1 MCVWF
6 VGLCSLLIN
15 YGLVHRSIFY
25 PTLQIL
31 LNNMAPLRAGQTTAP
46 LAGLG
51 IGRDRPRELRPGE
64 NLDVVVEHVLQEL
77 DWHYL
82 AVRR

>member
-1 MCVWF
+1 
-6 VGLCSLLIN
+6 
-15 YGLVHRSIFY
+15 
-25 PTLQIL
+25 
-31 LNNMAPLRAGQTTAP
+31 MAPLRAGHTTAP

-51 IGRDRPRELRPGE
+51 IGRDRPRELQPGE

-82 AVRR
+82 AVRGASSGNLCAYVYVCR

>member
-1 MCVWF
+1 
-6 VGLCSLLIN
+6 
-15 YGLVHRSIFY
+15 
-25 PTLQIL
+25 
-31 LNNMAPLRAGQTTAP
+31 MAPLRTGQTTAP

-51 IGRDRPRELRPGE
+51 IGRDRPRELKPGE

-82 AVRR
+82 AVRASLALRRVGY

>member
-1 MCVWF
+1 M
-6 VGLCSLLIN
+6 
-15 YGLVHRSIFY
+15 
-25 PTLQIL
+25 
-31 LNNMAPLRAGQTTAP
+31 LNNMAPTRSGSEMAMM
-46 LAGLG
+46 GLG

-82 AVRR
+82 AVS